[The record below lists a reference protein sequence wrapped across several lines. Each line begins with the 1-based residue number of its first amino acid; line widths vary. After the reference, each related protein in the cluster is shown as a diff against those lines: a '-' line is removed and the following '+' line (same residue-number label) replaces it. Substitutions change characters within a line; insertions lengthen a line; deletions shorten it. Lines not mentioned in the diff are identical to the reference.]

1 MMPGK
6 GEERQ
11 IKGIKIR
18 GASVKERYENVPAEL
33 KGLKQWVCYGVVL
46 DPHTGKW
53 KKLPKTAG
61 GGAAKSN
68 DPGTW
73 TSFQNAA
80 EGCGKHSGLEGV
92 GFVFAGN
99 GIVGVDFDHCIG
111 KDGLDPWVSGWV
123 ERLNSYTEI
132 SPSGTGLHVFC
143 KGVLPGG
150 KGIHKEKAELYDRGR
165 FFTVTGDIYG
175 QLKPLRDAQDAVDA
189 LCRGLNP
196 EQEKPLAP
204 PFAPPA
210 AVPDDKILEI
220 AMNAENGGKFTDLYS
235 GKWEAG
241 YQSQSEA
248 DMALCNMLAFY
259 TGKDAARMDR
269 LFRASGLMR
278 EKWDRKTG
286 DSTYGAITIDNAIR
300 RCGAVYNPAYGA
312 ASVEDDFSGIGGE
325 PRAFFKGRKFLH
337 NVMGDYLV
345 ETLSA
350 CKINGAIHIY
360 ENGVYKQGEETIH
373 GHMLNLVPDLTDTKR
388 REVYK
393 YIKVSLKT
401 PVKEISPPNLI
412 PFATK
417 IYDLNTGA
425 FLDYAPEFVFL
436 NRFPYDYKPGAPYQ
450 PAVAETI
457 AQIADGNQE
466 VIDLLYEAIG
476 NCFYLLNSYRGA
488 VMLYGKSGSNGKST
502 LLNMITQLLG
512 KENASFLSLQ
522 DTTERFRL
530 VEIYG
535 KAANI
540 GDDIPNTYL
549 PDSAAF
555 KKLVTGERV
564 MAEKKGQDPFPF
576 KPFAKMFFA
585 MNGLPPVSDKSKA
598 FFGRLLLIPL
608 NKDFSKSGTLDVGL
622 KDRKWTKEEM
632 EYLTCAAM
640 EGLKRLMRQGDF
652 TKPGVVQE
660 AIAGYERDNNPIEEF
675 LAEHGD
681 VRGEP
686 IQAVYD
692 SFSIW
697 CARNGHKNIPTRRR
711 FTDAVL
717 DLTGYASEPV
727 RHPYFGD
734 KTGRCFVGR

>member
-1 MMPGK
+1 MD
-6 GEERQ
+6 
-11 IKGIKIR
+11 IKDLLSRLDG
-18 GASVKERYENVPAEL
+18 VK
-33 KGLKQWVCYGVVL
+33 QS
-46 DPHTGKW
+46 
-53 KKLPKTAG
+53 
-61 GGAAKSN
+61 GGAGQYVAKCPAHDDRTASLCVSTGDDGRLLLLCQAGCDTKEVLSAMGLCLKDLFPEKQK
-68 DPGTW
+68 DPGRVE
-73 TSFQNAA
+73 A
-80 EGCGKHSGLEGV
+80 EY
-92 GFVFAGN
+92 FYN
-99 GIVGVDFDHCIG
+99 G
-111 KDGLDPWVSGWV
+111 KDGKPLLKKQKIRYPDGKKSFYWCHLENGRWVKGRAGIKPGLYRKEALVGNNPVYVV
-123 ERLNSYTEI
+123 EGEKDADTLAKYKLPAVS
-132 SPSGTGLHVFC
+132 SPDGA
-143 KGVLPGG
+143 G
-150 KGIHKEKAELYDRGR
+150 KGAKWREEYNGAFQGKNVLILQDNDAPGKEFAAEVARNLKGMAKSVKVVDLTSEWAELPEK
-165 FFTVTGDIYG
+165 GDISDVF
-175 QLKPLRDAQDAVDA
+175 LMD
-189 LCRGLNP
+189 N
-196 EQEKPLAP
+196 
-204 PFAPPA
+204 
-210 AVPDDKILEI
+210 PDDVLIKLGALSLVTPE
-220 AMNAENGGKFTDLYS
+220 
-235 GKWEAG
+235 WEPTAG
-241 YQSQSEA
+241 
-248 DMALCNMLAFY
+248 DGTVPGFY
-259 TGKDAARMDR
+259 D
-269 LFRASGLMR
+269 
-278 EKWDRKTG
+278 
-286 DSTYGAITIDNAIR
+286 
-300 RCGAVYNPAYGA
+300 
-312 ASVEDDFSGIGGE
+312 
-325 PRAFFKGRKFLH
+325 GRKFLH

-350 CKINGAIHIY
+350 CKINDAIHIY

-401 PVKEISPPNLI
+401 PVKEISPPNFI

-488 VMLYGKSGSNGKST
+488 VMLYGKSGNNGKST

-512 KENASFLSLQ
+512 RENASFLSLQ

-608 NKDFSKSGTLDVGL
+608 NKDFSKSGVQDVGL
-622 KDRKWTKEEM
+622 KDRRWTKEEM
-632 EYLTCAAM
+632 EYLTCMAM

-652 TKPGVVQE
+652 TKPGIVRE
-660 AIAGYERDNNPIEEF
+660 AIAGYERDNNPVEEF
-675 LAEHGD
+675 LEEYGD
-681 VRGEP
+681 VCGKP
-686 IQAVYD
+686 VQVVYD
-692 SFSIW
+692 DFFIW
-697 CARNGHKNIPTRRR
+697 CGRSGHRNAPTRRR

-717 DLTGYASEPV
+717 DLTGYASEPI

-734 KTGRCFVGR
+734 KTGRCFVRR